1 MLGLVT
7 APLPYRERLWP
18 GPLGWFL
25 VAVAAVVGGVA
36 LTPVGRGAMLAGG
49 LVTLV
54 VAVGGAVRTTA
65 SVEVRDGELVA
76 GRARIPVRLLG
87 EPVALD
93 RAEVLAA
100 LGPGSDARD
109 FVLLRSWLPGAVV
122 VPVHDP
128 ADPTPRWLVSSR
140 HAADLAAAITR
151 AQAAHS
157 EQIG

>member
-1 MLGLVT
+1 MTQLT
-7 APLPYRERLWP
+7 PYRERLWP

-25 VAVAAVVGGVA
+25 VVATGVVGGVA
-36 LTPVGRGAMLAGG
+36 LTPVGRGAMIAGAV
-49 LVTLV
+49 VTLV
-54 VAVGGAVRTTA
+54 VAVGGAVLTTA
-65 SVEVRDGELVA
+65 TVEVRDGELVA
-76 GRARIPVRLLG
+76 GRARIPVHLLG

-109 FVLLRSWLPGAVV
+109 YVLLRSWLPGGVA
-122 VPVHDP
+122 VPVRDP

-140 HAADLAAAITR
+140 SAADLAAAIAR